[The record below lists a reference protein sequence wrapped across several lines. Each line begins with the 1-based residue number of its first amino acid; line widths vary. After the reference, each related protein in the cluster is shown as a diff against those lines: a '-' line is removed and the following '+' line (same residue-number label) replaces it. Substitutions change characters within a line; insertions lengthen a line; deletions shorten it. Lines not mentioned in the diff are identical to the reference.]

1 MLDLIE
7 GLSPYTRGNLD
18 QSQESGQ
25 KLRSIPVH
33 TGKPSTPTAGCPS
46 ARVYPRTHGE
56 THRPGK
62 WRSTTKGLSP
72 YTRGNL
78 PKEDRGG
85 PGAGSIPVHTGKPS
99 ACWQID
105 RHTRV
110 YPRTHGET
118 CDAFEVVLKNHG
130 LSPYTRG
137 NPRSSSQMTP
147 WKRSIPVHTGKP
159 RPTAQTSIF
168 TRVYPRTHGE
178 TRYAGGYI
186 DSLSGLSPYTRGNPV
201 PANASGIS
209 ARSIPVHTGKPNKHR
224 VFICH
229 VVVYPRTHGET
240 GNALGFQP
248 GCPGLSPYT
257 RGNPISSCTIRHNQR
272 SIPVH
277 TGKPAE
283 NTVSRGKSRVYPRT
297 HGETFRV
304 SGDGLRV

>member
-186 DSLSGLSPYTRGNPV
+186 DSLSGLSPYTRGNPINIGSLF
-201 PANASGIS
+201 AMWW
-209 ARSIPVHTGKPNKHR
+209 SIPVHTGKPEMPWDFSQG
-224 VFICH
+224 VQ
-229 VVVYPRTHGET
+229 VYPRTHGET
-240 GNALGFQP
+240 LYPVAP
-248 GCPGLSPYT
+248 YDTIKGLSPYT
-257 RGNPISSCTIRHNQR
+257 RGNQQKIQYRGENHG

-277 TGKPAE
+277 TGKPFAYLA
-283 NTVSRGKSRVYPRT
+283 TACVSEVYPRT
-297 HGETFRV
+297 HGETFPPCPNAK
-304 SGDGLRV
+304 L